1 MIAIIAITIAIPLLI
16 YALGDFPRRTPL
28 KEIIS
33 VFTILAYFI
42 MVGQFFLSRANNRV
56 LKGHKMWKV
65 SRLHKVI
72 GYIFT
77 GILLFHPF
85 FIVLP
90 RYFEAGLDPKEALV
104 CLLTTFD
111 SRGVILGISAW
122 CLMLIIGITS
132 ILRGK
137 LGLKYNTWRTI
148 HGILSILF
156 ISLACWHAIDLGRH
170 TDPGMSVYMIAL
182 SSLAVGLL
190 LKTYFQKSKSIKLPY
205 DSKTK

>member
-1 MIAIIAITIAIPLLI
+1 MIAFIAITIAIPLLI
-16 YALGDFPRRTPL
+16 YTLGDFPRPTPL

-33 VFTILAYFI
+33 VFTILAFFI
-42 MVGQFFLSRANNRV
+42 MVGQFFLSRANNGV

-90 RYFEAGLDPKEALV
+90 RYFEAGLDPKEAL
-104 CLLTTFD
+104 LTMLTTFD
-111 SRGVILGISAW
+111 SKGVILGLCAW
-122 CLMLIIGITS
+122 CLMLIIGGTS
-132 ILRGK
+132 LLRGK

-148 HGILSILF
+148 HGILSMMF

-170 TDPGMSVYMIAL
+170 TNLSMSVYMIAL
-182 SSLAVGLL
+182 SSAAVLLL
-190 LKTYFQKSKSIKLPY
+190 LKTYFQKSKSIKLPN
-205 DSKTK
+205 DSNSK